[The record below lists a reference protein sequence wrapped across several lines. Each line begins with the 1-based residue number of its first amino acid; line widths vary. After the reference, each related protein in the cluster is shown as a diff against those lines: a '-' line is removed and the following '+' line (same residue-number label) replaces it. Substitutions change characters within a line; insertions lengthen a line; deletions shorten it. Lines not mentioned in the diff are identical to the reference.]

1 MFESSGHARP
11 TLPRPAPP
19 ERNLGH
25 VAATRLKDLELG
37 FYAPLRL
44 DGRSNR
50 VKLTVREY
58 SDGSR
63 RHYAVD
69 FVDVGPAMVPGPPI
83 GEATPTGMAGPTIV
97 TLRDLLAGVNRD
109 DGTPVFPAP
118 SPHFSPWSWSA
129 RRSAADRSGTAR
141 SAMWGIGQAP

>member
-1 MFESSGHARP
+1 M
-11 TLPRPAPP
+11 LVDPRPSGEPP
-19 ERNLGH
+19 AEI
-25 VAATRLKDLELG
+25 TRIHR

-50 VKLTVREY
+50 VKLAVREY

-69 FVDVGPAMVPGPPI
+69 FVEVGPAMVPGPPI

-118 SPHFSPWSWSA
+118 GGHPG
-129 RRSAADRSGTAR
+129 SGD
-141 SAMWGIGQAP
+141 AP